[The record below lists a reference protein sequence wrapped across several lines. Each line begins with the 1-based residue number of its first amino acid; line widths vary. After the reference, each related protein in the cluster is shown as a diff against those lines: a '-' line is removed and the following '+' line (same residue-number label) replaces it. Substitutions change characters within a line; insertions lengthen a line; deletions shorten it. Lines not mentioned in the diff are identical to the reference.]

1 MLTKPVADLLERKR
15 IPYQLMPHTRAYTAQ
30 GIAAS
35 LHVSG
40 WEFAKSVV
48 VRTQD
53 GRSLMAVV
61 PGSRRLDLKALAGLI
76 GSPVEL
82 LPEAAMARLFPG
94 CEAGAEP
101 PFGNLYELS
110 VYVDERLARDQEIV
124 FNAGSHVEAV
134 RMKYEDWARLVQP
147 KVARIASGH

>member
-1 MLTKPVADLLERKR
+1 MLTKPVADLLESKK
-15 IPYQLMPHTRAYTAQ
+15 IPYQLMAHSRAYTAQ
-30 GIAAS
+30 GVAAS

-40 WEFAKSVV
+40 WGFAKCVV

-53 GRSLMAVV
+53 GRTLMAVV
-61 PGSRRLDLKALAGLI
+61 PGSRHLDLKALGGLV

-82 LPEAAMARLFPG
+82 VSEQAMARLFPG

-101 PFGNLYELS
+101 PFGNLYQLS
-110 VYVDERLARDQEIV
+110 VYVDESLARDQEIV

-134 RMKYEDWARLVQP
+134 RMKYADWARLVQP
-147 KVARIASGH
+147 TVARIASSH